1 MIEDNYLLYEFNIQ
15 YQNDKRNQ
23 LHNVDHIMLFKM
35 FMEDKSSQAHKVLP
49 LWLPFLVYRPFHRYM
64 ELKVKHLLIL
74 QFHKYVQV
82 GILSTQ
88 GNLLSL
94 FHTKMNQLGKLYKYY
109 LQLLV
114 DKSQL
119 GK

>member
-1 MIEDNYLLYEFNIQ
+1 MIEGNYLLCESNNQ

-23 LHNVDHIMLFKM
+23 LHNVNHIMLFKM
-35 FMEDKSSQAHKVLP
+35 FMEDKSNQVHKVL
-49 LWLPFLVYRPFHRYM
+49 LIWLPFLVYRPFHQYM
-64 ELKVKHLLIL
+64 ESKMKHLLIL
-74 QFHKYVQV
+74 LPHKSVQV
-82 GILSTQ
+82 GILNTL

-94 FHTKMNQLGKLYKYY
+94 FHTKMSQSDKLYKYY